1 MRKILAE
8 ALIITLETGLVLAI
22 VAALGV
28 PGGKSPKATAVRGC
42 EKTCKKTKKIEDSDN
57 LRAAGNAIILWP
69 NKSP

>member
-28 PGGKSPKATAVRGC
+28 PGGKSPKATAVSRSSGIC
-42 EKTCKKTKKIEDSDN
+42 GHTSDC
-57 LRAAGNAIILWP
+57 LPTPALAGGWAGN
-69 NKSP
+69 SPAD